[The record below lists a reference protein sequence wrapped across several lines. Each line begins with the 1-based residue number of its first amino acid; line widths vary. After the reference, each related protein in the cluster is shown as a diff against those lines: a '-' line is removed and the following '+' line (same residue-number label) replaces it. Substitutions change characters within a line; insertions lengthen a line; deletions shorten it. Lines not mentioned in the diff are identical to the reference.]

1 MMLVRKTG
9 EMNSLA
15 DSPSFSV
22 IFRNMSV
29 HTNNIIWAG
38 RFFVVSFGSV
48 VLYCVVL
55 S

>member
-1 MMLVRKTG
+1 
-9 EMNSLA
+9 MNSLV
-15 DSPSFSV
+15 DPPSFSV

-29 HTNNIIWAG
+29 HTNNIIWAV
-38 RFFVVSFGSV
+38 RIFVISFGYA